1 MIYNYVITLL
11 FCLSSCASKK
21 DFEESSG
28 RWIIF
33 LWHYYLKKII
43 QYCGYHKIKL
53 SVLTGTRLVYLT
65 SHYFFRT
72 ILLKDRYITVKV
84 HLLLLVLVLLYT
96 IMGNDLSVVNILNY
110 INRIHGEYYNMTNL
124 KEKKKK
130 YRNCLSTRLI
140 QIKCKCRNKKSEK
153 LFKFFHKDLSHFTT
167 IIQI

>member
-21 DFEESSG
+21 DLEESSG

-124 KEKKKK
+124 KEKKKNTEIVSPRDWYK
-130 YRNCLSTRLI
+130 SSVSVEIKSQKSYSSSFTRICHTLP
-140 QIKCKCRNKKSEK
+140 
-153 LFKFFHKDLSHFTT
+153 L
-167 IIQI
+167 